1 MATPI
6 GTYSFLSYLRIGL
19 ANKITQPDQDPIKL
33 RATFEVKLSLEGQPV
48 SGGPVIAQPIT
59 KPVELYAPGDIVGI
73 EQRAMFK
80 TEPLNWI
87 TNFESNYLPYV
98 DFYEEDFP
106 WRYTPASAD
115 EPAHRLRPWI
125 TLVVLEEGEFTDGQ
139 NLKDKLLP
147 YIQVD
152 SAAAKFPP
160 ADQLWAWAHVH
171 VNADM
176 ASSETEITSTNMG
189 ALLPKL
195 DNALKG
201 NADVAYS
208 RLLCPR
214 KLKPNTAYH
223 AFIIPTFETGRRAG
237 LGLAVEADFATQSA
251 WGTRP
256 DQNEFPYY
264 HRWFFRTG
272 IQGDFEYLVRL
283 LKAKAA
289 DQRVGRRDM
298 DLQQPGWNLPGL
310 DPDDTL
316 GGILRLGGALRVPEI
331 VIEDMEDYLKY
342 ENWAVVGY
350 PQPLQ
355 RGIANFLNL
364 ADDYQKPGASPQP
377 IPDPDHPL
385 DPDPLITPP
394 MYGRWHAAVER
405 LLTDSGGADLPDN
418 RNWIHEL
425 NLDPRFRVP
434 AGFGTRVIQKHQE
447 EYMNVAW
454 QQIGDV
460 LAVNRL
466 IRYVQLTNEALL
478 QWHARQLQPLLDA
491 QPDKLMLLTAPVQKR
506 ILVESMPA
514 AEAAVGGPGST
525 TKRTTIAHQLK
536 SSFVPPVAVSAQM
549 RRILRPRGRA
559 VTRLPFAERRVAPH
573 NLVRRLNAREILPA
587 PVKPLPGGLQ
597 TETVLAEAVQPAP
610 RPRWL
615 ADLVQKFP
623 WLPRAT
629 LLLALLVLLI
639 AFIAAFVSAPVLSWA
654 LGVVIAGG
662 LFFAYRAMR
671 RIAEELARP
680 QLFKD
685 GAQTPEMVAQ
695 APKSPDFRLTTVS
708 EPFRPTIGAT
718 DSAEGVRFKTA
729 VTEMYAVDVAARA
742 AAYVPP
748 KQALDLGR
756 VTTGIVQ
763 TLHPART
770 LSRLVLD
777 RILLPDRVPPKV
789 VAEFDEIM
797 NYPRLDLPMYKPLVD
812 LSSEYFLP
820 NLDRIEP
827 NSITLLETNQK
838 FIESYMVG
846 INHEMARELLWREYP
861 TDQRGSYFRQFW
873 DVSGYLPE
881 TGEDLTTL
889 TERLKDIPELHKWT
903 LQSELGDHD
912 NREVNGAKE
921 AEVVLVIRGELLKR
935 YPTAVIY
942 AHKAKWQM
950 KKNPDG
956 TSTGQIDNA
965 VERDLADVPAGQED
979 HPPRTIVKTPLYSAK
994 IEPDIYFFGFDLTAE
1009 EAKGSD
1015 GSHPGDETKPGWF
1028 FVIKE
1033 RPGEPRFGLD
1043 IGGPNAVKHTWS
1055 DLAWEDAAPGLPEG
1069 GFLQITDATP
1079 TIGLTLPS
1087 DHTQAEFD
1095 EEVEQHGEDIQ
1106 VSWSKS
1112 ADAADLAYVLYQ
1124 VPVMVA
1130 VHANEMLTIK

>member
-19 ANKITQPDQDPIKL
+19 ANKITQPDGDPVLL
-33 RATFEVKLSLEGQPV
+33 RASFDLALSLEGQPV
-48 SGGPVIAQPIT
+48 SGTTVLAEPIT
-59 KPVELYAPGDIVGI
+59 KPVQLYGPGDIVGI
-73 EQRAMFK
+73 EPRAIFK

-106 WRYTPASAD
+106 WRYSPAAAA

-139 NLKDKLLP
+139 NLQDKLLP

-152 SAAAKFPP
+152 SAVDKFPP
-160 ADQLWAWAHVH
+160 AEQLWAWAHVH
-171 VNADM
+171 VNSDM
-176 ASSETEITSTNMG
+176 AASDTEITSTNMG
-189 ALLPKL
+189 AVLPKL
-195 DNALKG
+195 DLALKG

-223 AFIIPTFETGRRAG
+223 AFIIPTFETGRRAA
-237 LGLAVEADFATQSA
+237 LGLAVESDFATQSA

-272 IQGDFEYLVRL
+272 IQGDFEFLVRL
-283 LKAKAA
+283 LKAKPA

-342 ENWAVVGY
+342 ENWAVAGY

-364 ADDYQKPGASPQP
+364 ADDYQKPGPSPQP
-377 IPDPDHPL
+377 IPDPENPP

-394 MYGRWHAAVER
+394 LYGRWHAAVER
-405 LLTDSGGADLPDN
+405 LLTDSAGADLPN
-418 RNWIHEL
+418 TRNWIHEL

-466 IRYVQLTNEALL
+466 IRCVQLTNEALL
-478 QWHARQLQPLLDA
+478 QWHTRQLQPLLA
-491 QPDKLMLLTAPVQKR
+491 SPDKMMLLTAPVQKR
-506 ILVESMPA
+506 ILIESTPVAGAAAAPA
-514 AEAAVGGPGST
+514 R
-525 TKRTTIAHQLK
+525 RTTIAHQLK
-536 SSFVPPVAVSAQM
+536 SSLVPPVAVSAQM

-559 VTRLPFAERRVAPH
+559 VTRLPFAERRIAPH
-573 NLVRRLNAREILPA
+573 NLVRRLNAGEILPA
-587 PVKPLPGGLQ
+587 PVKPVPGGLQ
-597 TETVLAEAVQPAP
+597 VETVLAGVVQPPP

-615 ADLVQKFP
+615 AYLLGRFP

-629 LLLALLVLLI
+629 LLLALLVLLLTVV
-639 AFIAAFVSAPVLSWA
+639 AAALAAPVLLWA
-654 LGVVIAGG
+654 LGLVIAGG
-662 LFFAYRAMR
+662 LFFAYRVMR
-671 RIAEELARP
+671 RIAAQLASP
-680 QLFKD
+680 QIFQD
-685 GAQTPEMVAQ
+685 GAQTPGMVAQ
-695 APKSPDFRLTTVS
+695 APKSPDFRLTTVT
-708 EPFRPTIGAT
+708 EPFRPATGAT
-718 DSAEGVRFKTA
+718 DSAEGVRFKAA
-729 VTEMYAVDVAARA
+729 VTEMYAVDVATRA
-742 AAYVPP
+742 AAFVPP

-756 VTTGIVQ
+756 ITTGIVA
-763 TLHPART
+763 TLHPAST

-777 RILLPDRVPPKV
+777 RILLPGRVAPAA
-789 VAEFDEIM
+789 VAQFDEIM
-797 NYPRLDLPMYKPLVD
+797 NYPRFDLPMYQPLVD
-812 LSSEYFLP
+812 LNSEYFLP
-820 NLDRIEP
+820 NLNRIEP

-846 INHEMARELLWREYP
+846 INHEMSRELLWREYP

-873 DVSGYLPE
+873 DVSSYLPE
-881 TGEDLTTL
+881 TGEDLATL

-903 LQSELGDHD
+903 PESALGEHD
-912 NREVNGAKE
+912 NREISGANE

-942 AHKAKWQM
+942 AHKARWQM

-956 TSTGQIDNA
+956 TPTGQIDNT
-965 VERDLADVPAGQED
+965 VERDLEEVPAGQENN
-979 HPPRTIVKTPLYSAK
+979 PPRTIVKTPLYSAK

-1015 GSHPGDETKPGWF
+1015 GSHPGDEDKPGWF

-1043 IGGPNAVKHTWS
+1043 LGGPNAVKHTWS

-1069 GFLQITDATP
+1069 GFLQITDDTP
-1079 TIGLTLPS
+1079 TMSLTPPT
-1087 DHTQAEFD
+1087 DTTQAEFD
-1095 EEVEQHGEDIQ
+1095 EELEQHGEDTQI
-1106 VSWSKS
+1106 SWSKT

>member
-1 MATPI
+1 MKA
-6 GTYSFLSYLRIGL
+6 RIGC
-19 ANKITQPDQDPIKL
+19 DRGSRWWCSR
-33 RATFEVKLSLEGQPV
+33 RASSRTGR
-48 SGGPVIAQPIT
+48 I
-59 KPVELYAPGDIVGI
+59 
-73 EQRAMFK
+73 
-80 TEPLNWI
+80 
-87 TNFESNYLPYV
+87 
-98 DFYEEDFP
+98 
-106 WRYTPASAD
+106 
-115 EPAHRLRPWI
+115 
-125 TLVVLEEGEFTDGQ
+125 
-139 NLKDKLLP
+139 LKDKLLP
-147 YIQVD
+147 FIEVE
-152 SAAAKFPP
+152 SADTKFPP
-160 ADQLWAWAHVH
+160 PDQLWAWAHVH

-176 ASSETEITSTNMG
+176 AASETEISSTNMT
-189 ALLPKL
+189 AVLPKL

-223 AFIIPTFETGRRAG
+223 AFIVPTFETGRRAG
-237 LGLAVEADFATQSA
+237 LGLAVDSDFATQSA
-251 WGTRP
+251 WGAGQT
-256 DQNEFPYY
+256 EFPYY

-342 ENWAVVGY
+342 ENWAVAGY

-364 ADDYQKPGASPQP
+364 ADDYQKPGANPQP

-394 MYGRWHAAVER
+394 LYGRWHAAVER
-405 LLTDSGGADLPDN
+405 LLTDSGGVNVPHD

-454 QQIGDV
+454 QQVGDV
-460 LAVNRL
+460 VAVNRL
-466 IRYVQLTNEALL
+466 IRFAQLTNEALL
-478 QWHARQLQPLLDA
+478 QWHTRQLQPLLAA
-491 QPDKLMLLTAPVQKR
+491 QPDSLMLLTAPLQKR
-506 ILVESMPA
+506 ILIESTAVPSEAGAGATASPPGAPA
-514 AEAAVGGPGST
+514 ART
-525 TKRTTIAHQLK
+525 RTTIAHQLK

-559 VTRLPFAERRVAPH
+559 IRRLPFAARGVAPH
-573 NLVRRLNAREILPA
+573 NLVRRLNARELTPA
-587 PVKPLPGGLQ
+587 PVKQTPAALQ
-597 TETVLAEAVQPAP
+597 SELALADVVQPAP

-615 ADLVQKFP
+615 AYLLGKFP

-629 LLLALLVLLI
+629 LLLALVLLLI
-639 AFIAAFVSAPVLSWA
+639 ALLAAFLGATVLLWA
-654 LGVVIAGG
+654 LGLVIAGG
-662 LFFAYRAMR
+662 VGLAYREMR
-671 RIAEELARP
+671 RVERELAQP
-680 QLFKD
+680 QIFKN

-695 APKSPDFRLTTVS
+695 APKSPDFRLTTAS
-708 EPFRPTIGAT
+708 ETFRPSPGAT
-718 DSAEGVRFKTA
+718 DSAEGMRFKTA
-729 VTEMYAVDVAARA
+729 VTEMYAVDVATRA

-748 KQALDLGR
+748 KQSLNLAR
-756 VTTGIVQ
+756 ITAEIVD
-763 TLHPART
+763 TLHPARS
-770 LSRLVLD
+770 LPRLVLD
-777 RILLPDRVPPKV
+777 RILLPDRFRPKFV
-789 VAEFDEIM
+789 EIDEIM
-797 NYPRLDLPMYKPLVD
+797 NYPRFDLPMYKPLVD
-812 LSSEYFLP
+812 LNSEWFLA
-820 NLDRIEP
+820 NLNRIP
-827 NSITLLETNQK
+827 PDSITLLETNQN
-838 FIESYMVG
+838 FIEAYMVG
-846 INHEMARELLWREYP
+846 LNHEMARELLWREYP

-889 TERLKDIPELHKWT
+889 AERLKDIPEIHTWT
-903 LQSELGDHD
+903 PQSELGDHD
-912 NREVNGAKE
+912 NREVNGARE

-956 TSTGQIDNA
+956 TPSNQIDNT
-965 VERDLADVPAGQED
+965 VERDLEEIPVGLED
-979 HPPRTIVKTPLYSAK
+979 HPPHDIVKTPLYSAK

-1009 EAKGSD
+1009 VAKGSD
-1015 GSHPGDETKPGWF
+1015 GSHPGDENKPGWF

-1043 IGGPNAVKHTWS
+1043 LGGPNAEKNTWS
-1055 DLAWEDAAPGLPEG
+1055 DVAWEDAAPGLPEG
-1069 GFLQITDATP
+1069 GFLQITNATQTIHLTPP
-1079 TIGLTLPS
+1079 TDTS
-1087 DHTQAEFD
+1087 QAEF
-1095 EEVEQHGEDIQ
+1095 EEELEQHGDDKQ
-1106 VSWSKS
+1106 VSWSS
-1112 ADAADLAYVLYQ
+1112 ASDAADLAYVLYQ